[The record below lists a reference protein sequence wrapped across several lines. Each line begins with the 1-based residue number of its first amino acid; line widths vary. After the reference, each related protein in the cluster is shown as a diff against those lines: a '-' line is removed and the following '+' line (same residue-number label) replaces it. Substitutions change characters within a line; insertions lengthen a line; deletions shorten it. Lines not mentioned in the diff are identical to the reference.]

1 MIFRRIIIA
10 IKKVNADNQPVK
22 ILSNFL
28 GFGLI
33 GFSIYILIS
42 LISYN
47 AADSA
52 YFYQTNDPNV
62 LNLGGPAGAVIS
74 DVLLSTIGLGSYLL
88 LLFISL
94 WSLESLAPKIFN
106 LSSPKFLF
114 RVIGGLL
121 SLICFTALC
130 EFYIA
135 GQSFPQGSSGGFL
148 GKSIFS
154 NLVLIFG
161 LIGSLLFLLIFLIP
175 SVTLG
180 LNISWSLLFTY
191 AGKLILKMSSLTRS
205 LLENVF
211 KFLEKLISSSFA
223 GIKNLIGNIKD
234 IQKNKQIES
243 SKSKPVKAPTKK
255 SPEIKAVPK
264 TQSVINLKSDK
275 SEDKVDLS
283 ESDMGKDEEPV
294 TKMPSTELLD
304 RALDDGDSLSKED
317 LESLSELLEIKLDEF
332 GIEAEVVSVLPGP
345 VVTRFEI
352 QPAPGTKANKI
363 TNIAQDIARSLA
375 VSSVRVVE
383 VIEGKSV
390 VGIEIPNTNRKM
402 VRLKEILA
410 SAAFENSKSHLSLAL
425 GKDIAGKAVV
435 VNLEKMPH
443 LLVAGTTGSGKSVGI
458 NAMLLSL
465 LFKSDP
471 EDVRLIL
478 IDPKMLELSVYDG
491 IPHLLTPVITD
502 MSDAANGLRWCVA
515 EMDRRYK
522 LMSAM
527 GVRNLASFNSTIK
540 DASEKGSIFSNLVLI
555 FGLIGSLLFLLI
567 FLIPSVTLGLNISW
581 SLLFTYAGKLILKM
595 SSLTRSLLE
604 NVFKF
609 LEKLISSSFAGIK
622 NLIGNIKD
630 IQKNKQI
637 ESSKSKPVKAPT
649 KKSPEIKAVP
659 KTQSVI
665 NLKSDKSEDKVD
677 LSESDMGKDEEPVT
691 KMPSTEL
698 LDRALDDGDS
708 LSKEDLESLSEL
720 LEIKLDEFGIEAEVV
735 SVLPGPVVTRFEI
748 QPAPGTKANK
758 ITNIAQDIARSL
770 AVSSVRV
777 VEVIEGKSVVGIEIP
792 NTNRKMVRL
801 KEILASAA
809 FENSKSHL
817 SLALGKDIAG
827 KAVVVNLEKMPH
839 LLVAGTTGSGKS
851 VGINAMLLSLLF
863 KSDPEDVRLILID
876 PKMLELSV
884 YDGIPHLLTPVIT
897 DMSDAANGLR
907 WCVAEM
913 DRRYK
918 LMSAM
923 GVRNLASFNSTIK
936 DASEKGESIQNPLKE
951 DVEDYL
957 EELPSIVVVVDE
969 FADMMML
976 VGKKVEHLIARIAQ
990 KARAAGIHLILAT
1003 QRPSVDVITG
1013 LIKAN
1018 IPTRISFQ
1026 VSTKI
1031 DSRTVLDQGGAEQL
1045 LGYGD
1050 MLYLPAG
1057 QGVPARVHGAFV
1069 GDDEVHR
1076 VVDDWKKRGTPDFI
1090 DEITSD
1096 LQDTGPIPGWSNA
1109 SGSSGE
1115 EDDELYDEA
1124 VNFVI
1129 ESRRASISA
1138 VQRKLRIGYNR
1149 AARIIESMEAAGLV
1163 SEMSS
1168 NGSREVLVPKRN

>member
-1 MIFRRIIIA
+1 M
-10 IKKVNADNQPVK
+10 
-22 ILSNFL
+22 
-28 GFGLI
+28 
-33 GFSIYILIS
+33 
-42 LISYN
+42 ISYN

-62 LNLGGPAGAVIS
+62 MNLGGPLGAVIS
-74 DVLLSTIGLGSYLL
+74 DILLSTIGLGSYLL
-88 LLFISL
+88 LAFISL

-114 RVIGGLL
+114 RIIGGLL

-135 GQSFPQGSSGGFL
+135 GQSFPQGSSGGFI
-148 GKSIFS
+148 GKFIFS

-175 SVTLG
+175 SATLG
-180 LNISWSLLFTY
+180 LNISWPLLFTY
-191 AGKLILKMSSLTRS
+191 AGKLILKISLLVRL
-205 LLENVF
+205 LLENIF
-211 KFLEKLISSSFA
+211 KFLEKLISAIFQ
-223 GIKNLIGNIKD
+223 GLKTLIENIKD

-243 SKSKPVKAPTKK
+243 SKTKPLKAATKK
-255 SPEIKAVPK
+255 PPEIKAVPK
-264 TQSVINLKSDK
+264 TQSVINLKNDK
-275 SEDKVDLS
+275 PEDKVDLS
-283 ESDMGKDEEPV
+283 KSDMGEDKEPV

-304 RALDDGDSLSKED
+304 RALDDGESLSKED

-410 SAAFENSKSHLSLAL
+410 SSAFEDSKSHLSLAL

-527 GVRNLASFNSTIK
+527 GVRNLASFNSAIK
-540 DASEKGSIFSNLVLI
+540 E
-555 FGLIGSLLFLLI
+555 
-567 FLIPSVTLGLNISW
+567 
-581 SLLFTYAGKLILKM
+581 
-595 SSLTRSLLE
+595 
-604 NVFKF
+604 
-609 LEKLISSSFAGIK
+609 
-622 NLIGNIKD
+622 
-630 IQKNKQI
+630 
-637 ESSKSKPVKAPT
+637 
-649 KKSPEIKAVP
+649 
-659 KTQSVI
+659 
-665 NLKSDKSEDKVD
+665 
-677 LSESDMGKDEEPVT
+677 
-691 KMPSTEL
+691 
-698 LDRALDDGDS
+698 
-708 LSKEDLESLSEL
+708 
-720 LEIKLDEFGIEAEVV
+720 
-735 SVLPGPVVTRFEI
+735 
-748 QPAPGTKANK
+748 
-758 ITNIAQDIARSL
+758 
-770 AVSSVRV
+770 
-777 VEVIEGKSVVGIEIP
+777 
-792 NTNRKMVRL
+792 
-801 KEILASAA
+801 
-809 FENSKSHL
+809 
-817 SLALGKDIAG
+817 
-827 KAVVVNLEKMPH
+827 
-839 LLVAGTTGSGKS
+839 
-851 VGINAMLLSLLF
+851 
-863 KSDPEDVRLILID
+863 
-876 PKMLELSV
+876 
-884 YDGIPHLLTPVIT
+884 
-897 DMSDAANGLR
+897 
-907 WCVAEM
+907 
-913 DRRYK
+913 
-918 LMSAM
+918 
-923 GVRNLASFNSTIK
+923 
-936 DASEKGESIQNPLKE
+936 ASEKGESIQNPLKE
-951 DVEDYL
+951 DEEDFL
-957 EELPSIVVVVDE
+957 KELPSIVVVVDE

-1076 VVDDWKKRGTPDFI
+1076 VVDDWKKRGTPDFV

-1149 AARIIESMEAAGLV
+1149 AARLIESMEAAGLV

>member
-1 MIFRRIIIA
+1 M
-10 IKKVNADNQPVK
+10 
-22 ILSNFL
+22 
-28 GFGLI
+28 
-33 GFSIYILIS
+33 
-42 LISYN
+42 
-47 AADSA
+47 
-52 YFYQTNDPNV
+52 
-62 LNLGGPAGAVIS
+62 IS
-74 DVLLSTIGLGSYLL
+74 DILLSSIGLGSYLL
-88 LLFISL
+88 LIFISL
-94 WSLESLAPKIFN
+94 WSLESLAPKVFK
-106 LSSPKFLF
+106 LSSPRFLF
-114 RVIGGLL
+114 RILGGLL
-121 SLICFTALC
+121 SLVCFTALC

-135 GQSFPQGSSGGFL
+135 GQSFPQGSSGGFI
-148 GKSIFS
+148 GKFIFS

-161 LIGSLLFLLIFLIP
+161 LIGSLLFLIIFLIP
-175 SVTLG
+175 SITLG
-180 LNISWSLLFTY
+180 LNISWSLLFSY
-191 AGKLILKMSSLTRS
+191 LGKFILQSLSLIKTIF
-205 LLENVF
+205 ENVF
-211 KFLEKLISSSFA
+211 SVLEKLFSALLKGLKNI
-223 GIKNLIGNIKD
+223 IKNISNLTDKKNTNIT
-234 IQKNKQIES
+234 NKKVPKTPI
-243 SKSKPVKAPTKK
+243 KK
-255 SPEIKAVPK
+255 SLETKTVPK

-275 SEDKVDLS
+275 PSEENKLSDTNKTEDDK
-283 ESDMGKDEEPV
+283 PI

-304 RALDDGDSLSKED
+304 RALDDGESLSKED

-410 SAAFENSKSHLSLAL
+410 SSAFENSKSHLSLAL

-527 GVRNLASFNSTIK
+527 GVRNLASFNSAIK
-540 DASEKGSIFSNLVLI
+540 EAS
-555 FGLIGSLLFLLI
+555 
-567 FLIPSVTLGLNISW
+567 
-581 SLLFTYAGKLILKM
+581 
-595 SSLTRSLLE
+595 
-604 NVFKF
+604 
-609 LEKLISSSFAGIK
+609 
-622 NLIGNIKD
+622 D
-630 IQKNKQI
+630 
-637 ESSKSKPVKAPT
+637 
-649 KKSPEIKAVP
+649 
-659 KTQSVI
+659 
-665 NLKSDKSEDKVD
+665 
-677 LSESDMGKDEEPVT
+677 
-691 KMPSTEL
+691 
-698 LDRALDDGDS
+698 
-708 LSKEDLESLSEL
+708 
-720 LEIKLDEFGIEAEVV
+720 
-735 SVLPGPVVTRFEI
+735 
-748 QPAPGTKANK
+748 
-758 ITNIAQDIARSL
+758 
-770 AVSSVRV
+770 
-777 VEVIEGKSVVGIEIP
+777 
-792 NTNRKMVRL
+792 
-801 KEILASAA
+801 
-809 FENSKSHL
+809 
-817 SLALGKDIAG
+817 
-827 KAVVVNLEKMPH
+827 
-839 LLVAGTTGSGKS
+839 
-851 VGINAMLLSLLF
+851 
-863 KSDPEDVRLILID
+863 
-876 PKMLELSV
+876 
-884 YDGIPHLLTPVIT
+884 
-897 DMSDAANGLR
+897 
-907 WCVAEM
+907 
-913 DRRYK
+913 
-918 LMSAM
+918 
-923 GVRNLASFNSTIK
+923 
-936 DASEKGESIQNPLKE
+936 KGESIQNPLKE
-951 DVEDYL
+951 NEEEFL

-1076 VVDDWKKRGTPDFI
+1076 VVDDWKKRGKPDYV

-1109 SGSSGE
+1109 SGSGE

-1149 AARIIESMEAAGLV
+1149 AARLIESMEAAGLV

>member
-1 MIFRRIIIA
+1 M
-10 IKKVNADNQPVK
+10 
-22 ILSNFL
+22 
-28 GFGLI
+28 
-33 GFSIYILIS
+33 
-42 LISYN
+42 
-47 AADSA
+47 
-52 YFYQTNDPNV
+52 
-62 LNLGGPAGAVIS
+62 IS
-74 DVLLSTIGLGSYLL
+74 DILLSSIGLGSYLL
-88 LLFISL
+88 LIFISL
-94 WSLESLAPKIFN
+94 WSLESLAPKVFK
-106 LSSPKFLF
+106 LSSPRFLF
-114 RVIGGLL
+114 RILGGLL
-121 SLICFTALC
+121 SLVCFTALS

-135 GQSFPQGSSGGFL
+135 GQSFPQGSSGGFI
-148 GKSIFS
+148 GKFIFS

-161 LIGSLLFLLIFLIP
+161 LIGSLLFLIIFLIP
-175 SVTLG
+175 SITLG
-180 LNISWSLLFTY
+180 LNISWSLLFSY
-191 AGKLILKMSSLTRS
+191 LGKFILQSLSLIKTIF
-205 LLENVF
+205 ENVF
-211 KFLEKLISSSFA
+211 SVLEKLFSAFLKGLKNI
-223 GIKNLIGNIKD
+223 IKNISNLTDKKNIN
-234 IQKNKQIES
+234 ITNKKLPKTQI
-243 SKSKPVKAPTKK
+243 KK
-255 SPEIKAVPK
+255 SLETKSVPK

-275 SEDKVDLS
+275 PSEENKLSDTDITEDDK
-283 ESDMGKDEEPV
+283 PI

-304 RALDDGDSLSKED
+304 RALDDGESLSKED

-410 SAAFENSKSHLSLAL
+410 SSAFENSKSHLSLAL

-527 GVRNLASFNSTIK
+527 GVRNLASFNSAIK
-540 DASEKGSIFSNLVLI
+540 EAS
-555 FGLIGSLLFLLI
+555 
-567 FLIPSVTLGLNISW
+567 
-581 SLLFTYAGKLILKM
+581 
-595 SSLTRSLLE
+595 
-604 NVFKF
+604 
-609 LEKLISSSFAGIK
+609 
-622 NLIGNIKD
+622 D
-630 IQKNKQI
+630 
-637 ESSKSKPVKAPT
+637 
-649 KKSPEIKAVP
+649 
-659 KTQSVI
+659 
-665 NLKSDKSEDKVD
+665 
-677 LSESDMGKDEEPVT
+677 
-691 KMPSTEL
+691 
-698 LDRALDDGDS
+698 
-708 LSKEDLESLSEL
+708 
-720 LEIKLDEFGIEAEVV
+720 
-735 SVLPGPVVTRFEI
+735 
-748 QPAPGTKANK
+748 
-758 ITNIAQDIARSL
+758 
-770 AVSSVRV
+770 
-777 VEVIEGKSVVGIEIP
+777 
-792 NTNRKMVRL
+792 
-801 KEILASAA
+801 
-809 FENSKSHL
+809 
-817 SLALGKDIAG
+817 
-827 KAVVVNLEKMPH
+827 
-839 LLVAGTTGSGKS
+839 
-851 VGINAMLLSLLF
+851 
-863 KSDPEDVRLILID
+863 
-876 PKMLELSV
+876 
-884 YDGIPHLLTPVIT
+884 
-897 DMSDAANGLR
+897 
-907 WCVAEM
+907 
-913 DRRYK
+913 
-918 LMSAM
+918 
-923 GVRNLASFNSTIK
+923 
-936 DASEKGESIQNPLKE
+936 KGESIQNPLKE
-951 DVEDYL
+951 NEEEFL

-1076 VVDDWKKRGTPDFI
+1076 VVDDWKKRGKPDYV

-1109 SGSSGE
+1109 SGSGE

-1149 AARIIESMEAAGLV
+1149 AARLIESMEAAGLV

>member
-1 MIFRRIIIA
+1 M
-10 IKKVNADNQPVK
+10 
-22 ILSNFL
+22 
-28 GFGLI
+28 
-33 GFSIYILIS
+33 
-42 LISYN
+42 
-47 AADSA
+47 
-52 YFYQTNDPNV
+52 
-62 LNLGGPAGAVIS
+62 IS
-74 DVLLSTIGLGSYLL
+74 DILLSSIGLGSYLL
-88 LLFISL
+88 LIFISL
-94 WSLESLAPKIFN
+94 WSLESLAPKVFK
-106 LSSPKFLF
+106 LSSPRFLF
-114 RVIGGLL
+114 RILGGLL
-121 SLICFTALC
+121 SLVCFTALC

-135 GQSFPQGSSGGFL
+135 GQSFPQGSSGGFI
-148 GKSIFS
+148 GKFIFS

-161 LIGSLLFLLIFLIP
+161 LIGSLLFLIIFLIP
-175 SVTLG
+175 SITLG
-180 LNISWSLLFTY
+180 LNISWSLLFSY
-191 AGKLILKMSSLTRS
+191 LGKFILQSLSLIKTIF
-205 LLENVF
+205 ENVF
-211 KFLEKLISSSFA
+211 SVLEKLFSALLKGLKNI
-223 GIKNLIGNIKD
+223 IKNISNLTDKKNTNIT
-234 IQKNKQIES
+234 NK
-243 SKSKPVKAPTKK
+243 KAPKTPIKK
-255 SPEIKAVPK
+255 SLETKTVPK

-275 SEDKVDLS
+275 PSEENKLS
-283 ESDMGKDEEPV
+283 ETDITEDDKPI

-304 RALDDGDSLSKED
+304 RALDDGESLSKED

-410 SAAFENSKSHLSLAL
+410 SSAFENSKSHLSLAL

-527 GVRNLASFNSTIK
+527 GVRNLASFNSAIK
-540 DASEKGSIFSNLVLI
+540 EAS
-555 FGLIGSLLFLLI
+555 
-567 FLIPSVTLGLNISW
+567 
-581 SLLFTYAGKLILKM
+581 
-595 SSLTRSLLE
+595 
-604 NVFKF
+604 
-609 LEKLISSSFAGIK
+609 
-622 NLIGNIKD
+622 D
-630 IQKNKQI
+630 
-637 ESSKSKPVKAPT
+637 
-649 KKSPEIKAVP
+649 
-659 KTQSVI
+659 
-665 NLKSDKSEDKVD
+665 
-677 LSESDMGKDEEPVT
+677 
-691 KMPSTEL
+691 
-698 LDRALDDGDS
+698 
-708 LSKEDLESLSEL
+708 
-720 LEIKLDEFGIEAEVV
+720 
-735 SVLPGPVVTRFEI
+735 
-748 QPAPGTKANK
+748 
-758 ITNIAQDIARSL
+758 
-770 AVSSVRV
+770 
-777 VEVIEGKSVVGIEIP
+777 
-792 NTNRKMVRL
+792 
-801 KEILASAA
+801 
-809 FENSKSHL
+809 
-817 SLALGKDIAG
+817 
-827 KAVVVNLEKMPH
+827 
-839 LLVAGTTGSGKS
+839 
-851 VGINAMLLSLLF
+851 
-863 KSDPEDVRLILID
+863 
-876 PKMLELSV
+876 
-884 YDGIPHLLTPVIT
+884 
-897 DMSDAANGLR
+897 
-907 WCVAEM
+907 
-913 DRRYK
+913 
-918 LMSAM
+918 
-923 GVRNLASFNSTIK
+923 
-936 DASEKGESIQNPLKE
+936 KGESIQNPLKE
-951 DVEDYL
+951 NEEEFL

-1076 VVDDWKKRGTPDFI
+1076 VVDDWKKRGKPDYV

-1109 SGSSGE
+1109 SGSGE

-1149 AARIIESMEAAGLV
+1149 AARLIESMEAAGLV

>member
-1 MIFRRIIIA
+1 M
-10 IKKVNADNQPVK
+10 
-22 ILSNFL
+22 
-28 GFGLI
+28 
-33 GFSIYILIS
+33 
-42 LISYN
+42 
-47 AADSA
+47 
-52 YFYQTNDPNV
+52 
-62 LNLGGPAGAVIS
+62 IS
-74 DVLLSTIGLGSYLL
+74 DILLSSIGLGSYLL
-88 LLFISL
+88 LIFISL
-94 WSLESLAPKIFN
+94 WSLESLAPKVFK
-106 LSSPKFLF
+106 LSSPRFLF
-114 RVIGGLL
+114 RILGGLL
-121 SLICFTALC
+121 SLVCFTALS

-135 GQSFPQGSSGGFL
+135 GQSFPQGSSGGFI
-148 GKSIFS
+148 GKFIFS

-161 LIGSLLFLLIFLIP
+161 LIGSLLFLIIFLIP
-175 SVTLG
+175 SITLG
-180 LNISWSLLFTY
+180 LNISWSLLFSY
-191 AGKLILKMSSLTRS
+191 LGKFILQSLSLIKTIF
-205 LLENVF
+205 ENVF
-211 KFLEKLISSSFA
+211 SVLEKLFSAFLKGLKNI
-223 GIKNLIGNIKD
+223 IKNISNLTDKKNIN
-234 IQKNKQIES
+234 ITNKKLPKTPI
-243 SKSKPVKAPTKK
+243 KK
-255 SPEIKAVPK
+255 SLETKTVPK

-275 SEDKVDLS
+275 PSEENKLSDTNKTEDDK
-283 ESDMGKDEEPV
+283 PI

-304 RALDDGDSLSKED
+304 RALDDGESLSKED

-410 SAAFENSKSHLSLAL
+410 SSAFENSKSHLSLAL

-527 GVRNLASFNSTIK
+527 GVRNLASFNSAIK
-540 DASEKGSIFSNLVLI
+540 EAS
-555 FGLIGSLLFLLI
+555 
-567 FLIPSVTLGLNISW
+567 
-581 SLLFTYAGKLILKM
+581 
-595 SSLTRSLLE
+595 
-604 NVFKF
+604 
-609 LEKLISSSFAGIK
+609 
-622 NLIGNIKD
+622 D
-630 IQKNKQI
+630 
-637 ESSKSKPVKAPT
+637 
-649 KKSPEIKAVP
+649 
-659 KTQSVI
+659 
-665 NLKSDKSEDKVD
+665 
-677 LSESDMGKDEEPVT
+677 
-691 KMPSTEL
+691 
-698 LDRALDDGDS
+698 
-708 LSKEDLESLSEL
+708 
-720 LEIKLDEFGIEAEVV
+720 
-735 SVLPGPVVTRFEI
+735 
-748 QPAPGTKANK
+748 
-758 ITNIAQDIARSL
+758 
-770 AVSSVRV
+770 
-777 VEVIEGKSVVGIEIP
+777 
-792 NTNRKMVRL
+792 
-801 KEILASAA
+801 
-809 FENSKSHL
+809 
-817 SLALGKDIAG
+817 
-827 KAVVVNLEKMPH
+827 
-839 LLVAGTTGSGKS
+839 
-851 VGINAMLLSLLF
+851 
-863 KSDPEDVRLILID
+863 
-876 PKMLELSV
+876 
-884 YDGIPHLLTPVIT
+884 
-897 DMSDAANGLR
+897 
-907 WCVAEM
+907 
-913 DRRYK
+913 
-918 LMSAM
+918 
-923 GVRNLASFNSTIK
+923 
-936 DASEKGESIQNPLKE
+936 KGESIQNPLKE
-951 DVEDYL
+951 NEEEFL

-1076 VVDDWKKRGTPDFI
+1076 VVDDWKKRGKPDYV

-1109 SGSSGE
+1109 SGSGE

-1149 AARIIESMEAAGLV
+1149 AARLIESMEAAGLV

>member
-1 MIFRRIIIA
+1 M
-10 IKKVNADNQPVK
+10 
-22 ILSNFL
+22 
-28 GFGLI
+28 
-33 GFSIYILIS
+33 
-42 LISYN
+42 
-47 AADSA
+47 
-52 YFYQTNDPNV
+52 
-62 LNLGGPAGAVIS
+62 IS
-74 DVLLSTIGLGSYLL
+74 DILLSSIGLGSYLL
-88 LLFISL
+88 LIFISL
-94 WSLESLAPKIFN
+94 WSLESLAPKVFK
-106 LSSPKFLF
+106 LSSPRFLF
-114 RVIGGLL
+114 RILGGLL
-121 SLICFTALC
+121 SLVCFTALS

-135 GQSFPQGSSGGFL
+135 GQSFPQGSSGGFI
-148 GKSIFS
+148 GKFIFS

-161 LIGSLLFLLIFLIP
+161 LIGSLLFLIIFLIP
-175 SVTLG
+175 SITLG
-180 LNISWSLLFTY
+180 LNISWSLLFSY
-191 AGKLILKMSSLTRS
+191 LGKFILQSLSLIKTIF
-205 LLENVF
+205 ENVF
-211 KFLEKLISSSFA
+211 SVLEKLFSALLKGLKNI
-223 GIKNLIGNIKD
+223 IKNISNLTDKKNTNIT
-234 IQKNKQIES
+234 NK
-243 SKSKPVKAPTKK
+243 KAPKTPIKK
-255 SPEIKAVPK
+255 SLETKTVPK

-275 SEDKVDLS
+275 PSEENKLSDTDITEDDK
-283 ESDMGKDEEPV
+283 PI

-304 RALDDGDSLSKED
+304 RALDDGESLSKED

-410 SAAFENSKSHLSLAL
+410 SSAFENSKSHLSLAL

-527 GVRNLASFNSTIK
+527 GVRNLASFNSAIK
-540 DASEKGSIFSNLVLI
+540 EAS
-555 FGLIGSLLFLLI
+555 
-567 FLIPSVTLGLNISW
+567 
-581 SLLFTYAGKLILKM
+581 
-595 SSLTRSLLE
+595 
-604 NVFKF
+604 
-609 LEKLISSSFAGIK
+609 
-622 NLIGNIKD
+622 D
-630 IQKNKQI
+630 
-637 ESSKSKPVKAPT
+637 
-649 KKSPEIKAVP
+649 
-659 KTQSVI
+659 
-665 NLKSDKSEDKVD
+665 
-677 LSESDMGKDEEPVT
+677 
-691 KMPSTEL
+691 
-698 LDRALDDGDS
+698 
-708 LSKEDLESLSEL
+708 
-720 LEIKLDEFGIEAEVV
+720 
-735 SVLPGPVVTRFEI
+735 
-748 QPAPGTKANK
+748 
-758 ITNIAQDIARSL
+758 
-770 AVSSVRV
+770 
-777 VEVIEGKSVVGIEIP
+777 
-792 NTNRKMVRL
+792 
-801 KEILASAA
+801 
-809 FENSKSHL
+809 
-817 SLALGKDIAG
+817 
-827 KAVVVNLEKMPH
+827 
-839 LLVAGTTGSGKS
+839 
-851 VGINAMLLSLLF
+851 
-863 KSDPEDVRLILID
+863 
-876 PKMLELSV
+876 
-884 YDGIPHLLTPVIT
+884 
-897 DMSDAANGLR
+897 
-907 WCVAEM
+907 
-913 DRRYK
+913 
-918 LMSAM
+918 
-923 GVRNLASFNSTIK
+923 
-936 DASEKGESIQNPLKE
+936 KGESIQNPLKE
-951 DVEDYL
+951 NEEEFL

-1076 VVDDWKKRGTPDFI
+1076 VVDDWKKRGKPDYV

-1109 SGSSGE
+1109 SGSGE

-1149 AARIIESMEAAGLV
+1149 AARLIESMEAAGLV